1 MKYLDN
7 VVYNNETL
15 QIRDV
20 VARDQIEQ
28 TGEQLAQTQIGLQT
42 AQTDITVLKSEM
54 HDVQNDIESLETRVE
69 TCETDIG
76 VLQTEMSN
84 ISPRVSTIE
93 NTVETQGETIAT
105 HTEQIAKINSDI
117 NTINANVAGN
127 TTGIEQLSHAVD
139 VITTIDA
146 QQTEAISELRQGQT
160 KIGEHLDTIDGQ
172 IVDLDD
178 RITASTYE
186 AGTGI
191 YFGQG
196 PNHTNINVE
205 DELIDQINS
214 NTRRLD
220 EIDTEFDNI
229 NNTLADHEQRITT
242 NENNI
247 TTLQNTKT
255 SLEGY
260 SDVKLWDNLD
270 IGNVGTPS
278 DYLYAKDQNIII
290 TGTSDSTGTP
300 TLANTTAE
308 LDDIFTFIFNLGYL
322 GTQWIPEVAKLVKI
336 YIYMGG
342 IGAEYHQEA
351 RLLNCTSAF
360 KTNENYKFR
369 VVEFLGGAWYYHD
382 DTDRTLY
389 RYTIKWD
396 QTNGYTLSVEEF
408 GAKKPETFW
417 LEQDSSNNL
426 SMTAAEQTRLQ
437 TFINDHRIQDS
448 TGGYTLDTDIQFV
461 AKYGTKEIK
470 YNINVMDIASN
481 SAKFT
486 MFISNADPKGDTNVI
501 ISSLDYKSF
510 QIVVNSSAV
519 TLTQYLKKNPIDVLT
534 ITRDAQDGF
543 SFTYQ
548 TLADNI
554 INNIVKNSGVQAGI
568 KYFWRPLAIQIIDE
582 KYQIDHM
589 VFYPE
594 RYLIDG
600 NNIIIKVSVSDI
612 SEGSILND
620 IGSIIF
626 TIDTSNNN
634 ALTGTI
640 YYNTIQNDVAQLQTD
655 VGTLQTDMTKAK
667 TDITNL
673 QTRSYYAIGNISDPS
688 LSNADATKIANKIKA
703 STNALDYIYII
714 YRRLVAS
721 TYETNIVDTT
731 VKLTAR
737 QVLSSPASNDIM
749 VLIPVYE
756 LGYVLK
762 MTLTGSTASGYTAS
776 FEKIQTQIFNIDFDA
791 SNNSYSISRA
801 EGTRLA
807 DYILTSRSYESTTET
822 YKLENKMAFMINSDK
837 ILRYPIDINIGSNA
851 ARISL
856 ITSITSDEITC
867 VIISITITTA
877 GLPVVSVTSQTVKKS
892 DWAQYAHF
900 LNSLSSPTDLDQL
913 LYGNQNVYDL
923 LSSHTYTGLPS
934 DITSY
939 TDGQLY
945 LEVDSNTQTTLQR
958 LFDTTN
964 GAIYIRRYY
973 NNSWSSWYKF
983 AGTVVT

>member
-105 HTEQIAKINSDI
+105 HTEQIAQINSDI

-146 QQTEAISELRQGQT
+146 QQTEAISKLRQGQT
-160 KIGEHLDTIDGQ
+160 EIGEHLDTIDGQ

-260 SDVKLWDNLD
+260 ADVKLWDNLD
-270 IGNVGTPS
+270 IDNVGSPQNF
-278 DYLYAKDQNIII
+278 LYAKDQNIII
-290 TGTSDSTGTP
+290 TGGDRTDTP

-322 GTQWIPEVAKLVKI
+322 GTQWIPEVAKLVKMQI
-336 YIYMGG
+336 DMGG
-342 IGAEYHQEA
+342 IGDKYHQEA
-351 RLLNCTSAF
+351 RLLNCTYAF
-360 KTNENYKFR
+360 ETNKNYKFM

-396 QTNGYTLSVEEF
+396 KTNGYTLSVEEF

-448 TGGYTLDTDIQFV
+448 TGGYTLDTDIEFV

-510 QIVVNSSAV
+510 QIVVNSSGV
-519 TLTQYLKKNPIDVLT
+519 KLTQYLKKNPIDVLT

-626 TIDTSNNN
+626 TIDTSDNN

-640 YYNTIQNDVAQLQTD
+640 YYNTIQNDVAQLKTD
-655 VGTLQTDMTKAK
+655 VGTLQTDMTQAQ
-667 TDITNL
+667 TDITTL
-673 QTRSYYAIGNISDPS
+673 KTRSYYAIGNISDPS
-688 LSNADATKIANKIKA
+688 LSDADATKIANKIKA
-703 STNALDYIYII
+703 SRLDFIYIT
-714 YRRLVAS
+714 YRRIFTS
-721 TYETNIVDTT
+721 THGADIVDTT
-731 VKLTAR
+731 VKLTAK
-737 QVLSSPASNDIM
+737 QVYNLDSNNII
-749 VLIPVYE
+749 VLIPVYD

-762 MTLTGSTASGYTAS
+762 MTLSGPTTYTAS

-791 SNNSYSISRA
+791 SNNSYTMYN
-801 EGTRLA
+801 EGARLA
-807 DYILTSRSYESTTET
+807 RYILANRSNESTAATF
-822 YKLENKMAFMINSDK
+822 KLENKIAFMINSDK
-837 ILRYPIDINIGSNA
+837 ILRYPIDINIEDNT

-856 ITSITSDEITC
+856 IKSITSDEITC
-867 VIISITITTA
+867 VIVSIPDLGHTSISS
-877 GLPVVSVTSQTVKKS
+877 PVSVTSQTVKRS
-892 DWAQYAHF
+892 DWAQHAHF
-900 LNSLSSPTDLDQL
+900 LNSLSSPTNLDKV

-964 GAIYIRRYY
+964 GAIYIRRHY

>member
-15 QIRDV
+15 QVRDV

-54 HDVQNDIESLETRVE
+54 HDVQNDVESLETRVE

-76 VLQTEMSN
+76 VLQTEMAN

-105 HTEQIAKINSDI
+105 HTEQIAQINSDI
-117 NTINANVAGN
+117 NTINTNVAGN
-127 TTGIEQLSHAVD
+127 TTGIEQLSHAID

-160 KIGEHLDTIDGQ
+160 EIGEHLDTIDGQ

-260 SDVKLWDNLD
+260 ADVRLWDNLD
-270 IGNVGTPS
+270 IGSIGTPQNF
-278 DYLYAKDQNIII
+278 LYAKDQNIII

-308 LDDIFTFIFNLGYL
+308 LDDIFAFIFNRGNL
-322 GTQWIPEVAKLVKI
+322 GTQWIPEVAKLVKM

-342 IGAEYHQEA
+342 INTEYHQEA

-360 KTNENYKFR
+360 QRSENYNFK

-389 RYTIKWD
+389 KYTIKWD
-396 QTNGYTLSVEEF
+396 QTNGYALSVEEF

-417 LEQDSSNNL
+417 LVQDSSNNL

-437 TFINDHRIQDS
+437 TFINDHRVQDS

-486 MFISNADPKGDTNVI
+486 MFISNADPRGDTNVLVT
-501 ISSLDYKSF
+501 SLDYKSF
-510 QIVVNSSAV
+510 QIAVNSSAV
-519 TLTQYLKKNPIDVLT
+519 TITQYLKKNPIDVLT
-534 ITRDAQDGF
+534 ITRDTQDTF

-554 INNIVKNSGVQAGI
+554 INNIVKNSGAQAGI

-582 KYQIDHM
+582 KYQINNM

-600 NNIIIKVSVSDI
+600 TNITIKISVSDI
-612 SEGSILND
+612 SEGSILNN

-655 VGTLQTDMTKAK
+655 VGALRTDLETEYSYWIG
-667 TDITNL
+667 DIDA
-673 QTRSYYAIGNISDPS
+673 SGYPS
-688 LSNADATKIANKIKA
+688 LSSDKATELANKIKA
-703 STNALDYIYII
+703 HNNKFNLYISFRKDFKDTRIQITNDQVQAVPQSDDII
-714 YRRLVAS
+714 VF
-721 TYETNIVDTT
+721 
-731 VKLTAR
+731 
-737 QVLSSPASNDIM
+737 
-749 VLIPVYE
+749 IPIDE
-756 LGYVLK
+756 FGYVLK
-762 MTLTGSTASGYTAS
+762 MTLAGSTTYTAS
-776 FEKIQTQIFNIDFDA
+776 FEKMVTPIFNI
-791 SNNSYSISRA
+791 
-801 EGTRLA
+801 
-807 DYILTSRSYESTTET
+807 TET
-822 YKLENKMAFMINSDK
+822 NNRYSMTADEGQRLGVYIAKNRVRLNSNSVYRLEHKIAFTVNDDK
-837 ILRYPIDINIGSNA
+837 ILRYPIDINIENTT

-856 ITSITSDEITC
+856 IKAITSDTITYI
-867 VIISITITTA
+867 IISVNNLHSTVPSA
-877 GLPVVSVTSQTVKKS
+877 SVTWQIIDKS
-892 DWAQYAHF
+892 NWAADAHKLITLVETN
-900 LNSLSSPTDLDQL
+900 LNKVGGPHVFYLPSA
-913 LYGNQNVYDL
+913 N
-923 LSSHTYTGLPS
+923 TYTGLPS

-939 TDGQLY
+939 TDGQLF
-945 LEVDSNTQTTLQR
+945 LEADYNFDVGVGLQR

-964 GAIYIRRYY
+964 GAIYIRRHY
-973 NNSWSSWYKF
+973 NNRWSSWYKF

>member
-105 HTEQIAKINSDI
+105 HTEQIAQINSNI

-146 QQTEAISELRQGQT
+146 QQTEAISKLRQGQT
-160 KIGEHLDTIDGQ
+160 EIGEHLDTIDGQ

-260 SDVKLWDNLD
+260 ADVELWDNLD
-270 IGNVGTPS
+270 IDNVGTPQQF
-278 DYLYAKDQNIII
+278 LYAKDQNIII

-322 GTQWIPEVAKLVKI
+322 GTQWIPEVAKLVKM

-342 IGAEYHQEA
+342 VGAEYHQEA
-351 RLLNCTSAF
+351 RLLNCTGTF
-360 KTNENYKFR
+360 KTNENYNFR

-600 NNIIIKVSVSDI
+600 NNIIIKISVSDI
-612 SEGSILND
+612 SEGSILNN
-620 IGSIIF
+620 ICSIIF

-655 VGTLQTDMTKAK
+655 VGALRTDLQTEY
-667 TDITNL
+667 
-673 QTRSYYAIGNISDPS
+673 SYYIGDIGTSGYPKLSSDQ
-688 LSNADATKIANKIKA
+688 ATELANKIKA
-703 STNALDYIYII
+703 HNNKFNLYISFRKDFKDTRIQITNDQVQLVPQSDDII
-714 YRRLVAS
+714 VF
-721 TYETNIVDTT
+721 
-731 VKLTAR
+731 
-737 QVLSSPASNDIM
+737 
-749 VLIPVYE
+749 IPIDE
-756 LGYVLK
+756 FGYVLK
-762 MTLTGSTASGYTAS
+762 MTLAGPTTYTAS
-776 FEKIQTQIFNIDFDA
+776 FEKMVTPIFNI
-791 SNNSYSISRA
+791 
-801 EGTRLA
+801 
-807 DYILTSRSYESTTET
+807 TET
-822 YKLENKMAFMINSDK
+822 NNRYSMTADEGQRLGVYIVKNRVRLNSNSIYRLEHKIAFTVNDDK
-837 ILRYPIDINIGSNA
+837 ILRYPIDINIENTTA
-851 ARISL
+851 KISL
-856 ITSITSDEITC
+856 IKAIASDKITYI
-867 VIISITITTA
+867 IISVNNLNSSAPST
-877 GLPVVSVTSQTVKKS
+877 SVTWQIIDKS
-892 DWAQYAHF
+892 NWSADAHKLITLVETN
-900 LNSLSSPTDLDQL
+900 LNKVGGPR
-913 LYGNQNVYDL
+913 VYYL
-923 LSSHTYTGLPS
+923 PSTNSYTGLPS

-939 TDGQLY
+939 TDGQLF
-945 LEVDSNTQTTLQR
+945 LEADYNFDVGIGLQR

-964 GAIYIRRYY
+964 GAIYIRRHY
-973 NNSWSSWYKF
+973 NNGWSSWYKF